1 MTKRFEHLTP
11 ELAATQPVPGAVV
24 PQQIRFSED
33 GQALYYLLSES
44 GTLALS
50 LWRYDIGQRTVEQI
64 AGPHTD
70 QNWSAEEELRRERTR
85 MVWEGITSYQVMGK
99 GSHETLLIPQGGRL
113 YIKQGESPLHEIPGI
128 RDAIDPILFPNDPSR
143 LAYVFEDEVWVAD
156 TRTGNAQSITEGAL
170 PGVTHGLAE
179 YAAQEE
185 LGRTDGFWV
194 SPDGVH
200 VAFEE
205 ADVRHIPLY
214 PIVHWEAEQSFVENH
229 RYPLVGQPNAKVR
242 LGVTRIEDGTLR
254 WLDLGEADQYL
265 ARVTWASPTELAVML
280 LTRDHHRLEW
290 RLYDVLTGAYR
301 ILFAEESSLWVN
313 VGDDT
318 RFLESQDV
326 LTSSEASGYRH
337 LWWYSCASGDLRQIT
352 HGEFEVQ
359 RLLAYDAEHH
369 VAYVTAT
376 KETPIEVHVYQ
387 VNVDS
392 GEMVR
397 LSLEPGM
404 HQAVVSPDFRHWVDQ
419 FSSAQM
425 SAVTRLL
432 SFGTDDVPVV
442 LGNDPVRP
450 EDLGLVPPEF
460 VTLTLEDGTILHGA
474 LYEPERQNDDPIA
487 AIVAVYGGTHAQTVL
502 NAWGL
507 TVDLQAQL
515 LRQKGYLVFKLDNRG
530 SYHRGKA
537 FEGALHR
544 NFATV
549 EVEDQVAGVRWLVKN
564 RGVDP
569 TRVGIYGWS
578 YGGYMTLMGL
588 VKAPDVFKVG
598 VSGAPVTDFRLYDT
612 AYTERYMETAET
624 NLEGYVGG
632 SVLPLVERLSG
643 HLLIIHGLL
652 DENVHFRNTAL
663 LMDALNRAEKDYDLV
678 VLPYSRHAVRGYH
691 NVLTVIRRRTQFFE
705 ENL

>member
-1 MTKRFEHLTP
+1 MTKRFAQLTP
-11 ELAATQPVPGAVV
+11 ELAATQPIPGTVV
-24 PQQIRFSED
+24 PQQIRFAED
-33 GQALYYLLSES
+33 GQALFYLLSDA

-50 LWRYDIGQRTVEQI
+50 LWRYDLVTQSVERL
-64 AGPHTD
+64 AGPHAD
-70 QNWSAEEELRRERTR
+70 QSWSAEEELRRERTR
-85 MVWEGITSYQVMGK
+85 MVWEGITSYQVTGK
-99 GSHETLLIPQGGRL
+99 GPLETLLIPQGGGL
-113 YIKQGESPLHEIPGI
+113 FIKMAGEPLRAIPGI
-128 RDAIDPILFPNDPSR
+128 RDAVDPILFPDDPSR
-143 LAYVFEDEVWVAD
+143 VAYVFEDEVWVAD
-156 TRTGNAQSITEGAL
+156 TTTGVSRPITKGAL
-170 PGVTHGLAE
+170 PGVTHGVAE

-185 LGRTDGFWV
+185 LGRTEGFWV
-194 SPDGVH
+194 SPDGAYL
-200 VAFEE
+200 AFEE

-214 PIVHWEAEQSFVENH
+214 PIVHWEAQAAYVENH

-242 LGVTRIEDGTLR
+242 LGITRIEDGALR
-254 WLDLGEADQYL
+254 WLDLGESDQYL
-265 ARVTWASPTELAVML
+265 ARVKWATSDHLAVML

-290 RLYDVLTGAYR
+290 RLYDVASGAFR
-301 ILFAEESSLWVN
+301 VLFAEESPLWVN

-318 RFLESQDV
+318 RFLESGDV

-337 LWWYSCASGDLRQIT
+337 LWWYSHQTGDLRQIT
-352 HGEFEVQ
+352 EGEFEVQ
-359 RLLAYDAEHH
+359 RLLGFDAERRM
-369 VAYVTAT
+369 AYVTAT

-387 VNVDS
+387 VNVDT

-397 LSLEPGM
+397 LSEEPGI
-404 HQAVVSPDFRHWVDQ
+404 HQAVVAPDFGHWVDQ
-419 FSSAQM
+419 ASSVEK
-425 SAVTRLL
+425 SGITRLL
-432 SFGTDDVPVV
+432 SFSTDEVHVIH
-442 LGNDPVRP
+442 GNERLRP
-450 EDLGLVPPEF
+450 GDLGLVPPEF
-460 VTLTLEDGTILHGA
+460 VTLTLEDGTIVHGA
-474 LYEPERQNDDPIA
+474 IYEPDRGGNEPVP

-544 NFATV
+544 NFSTV
-549 EVEDQVAGVRWLVKN
+549 EVEDQVAGVRWLVEN

-569 TRVGIYGWS
+569 KRVGIYGWS

-588 VKAPDVFKVG
+588 LKAPDVFKVG

-612 AYTERYMETAET
+612 AYTERYMETAAT
-624 NLEGYVGG
+624 NLEGYVAG
-632 SVLPLVERLSG
+632 SVLPLVDRLSG

-663 LMDALNRAEKDYDLV
+663 LLDALNRAEKDYDLV
-678 VLPYSRHAVRGYH
+678 VLPYSRHGVRGYH

-705 ENL
+705 KHL